1 MNNVIKYSLMFSF
14 WAILSSC
21 GTATPPPDNSVKTQ
35 ETFFVADPE
44 PVKSR
49 VDVYTSMARGVK
61 YNINVVLPETRK
73 KLAYD
78 AQGNP
83 RAVIDQVLNLKTE
96 AENPLYD
103 SLRILDFAIAYAAMN
118 VGDDAIRSEE
128 ILQDKVAQNL
138 ALASI
143 KAHKDALFAEKQ
155 IKEVKRM
162 MAKEQKQLD
171 ELNKKQERTGMLN
184 SDDLEYKKGLDVAVY
199 RLTKIVNALSQ
210 NIEDYRQI
218 TKIDTPKLELEGRRF
233 YELEDLDAKLKVEDF
248 QQSALTNRKEYA
260 LQNELNRKYAPAQ
273 FNDFM
278 LDNYPEVERLRI
290 NGYNTEDPLYL
301 KSLNERANKQAR
313 ELVNKV
319 LAYKQSTKTSQ
330 KKMLREEAYEQM
342 GTAILTQV
350 EVAYDVVRR
359 ADSDYKEIVNQIRTA
374 KKNVQNANKKY
385 RLSLAE
391 KVDLLEAKVGLFDL
405 EQRESQMLAERA
417 VALRALY
424 FYAGFSPFNTNLLQ
438 SNIKDMTMNLKV
450 GFNRDMV
457 EMLANARKPEKEKT
471 PAVNHWAKQ
480 DNWLE
485 KLMENGGEKKAAAI
499 TVPQKSY
506 DNFEPYDEA
515 YNQKKVMQLG
525 SYREKANADL
535 EWRMLK
541 QLYPDLA
548 DYSPVVEKTKV
559 NGRVMYRLVLKSDQG
574 GWRELCNSLRRD
586 RVDCILR

>member
-1 MNNVIKYSLMFSF
+1 MMNMIKYGLIFSLG
-14 WAILSSC
+14 AILVSC
-21 GTATPPPDNSVKTQ
+21 GTATPPADNTVKTQ
-35 ETFFVADPE
+35 ETFFLADPE
-44 PVKSR
+44 PVKGR
-49 VDVYTSMARGVK
+49 IDVYTSMARGVK
-61 YNINVVLPETRK
+61 YNINAILPETRK
-73 KLAYD
+73 KLTYD

-103 SLRILDFAIAYAAMN
+103 SLRVLDFAIAYAALN
-118 VGDDAIRSEE
+118 IGDDTVRSEE
-128 ILQDKVAQNL
+128 ILQAKVAQNL

-143 KAHKDALFAEKQ
+143 KAHRDALFAEKQ
-155 IKEVKRM
+155 LKEVKRM
-162 MAKEQKQLD
+162 MVKEQKLLD
-171 ELNKKQERTGMLN
+171 ELNKKHERVGMLN
-184 SDDLEYKKGLDVAVY
+184 SDDLEYKKGLDVAIY
-199 RLTKIVNALSQ
+199 RLTKIMNALSQ
-210 NIEDYRQI
+210 NIEDYRQLA
-218 TKIDTPKLELEGRRF
+218 KIETPQPELEGRRF

-248 QQSALTNRKEYA
+248 QNSALANRKEYA
-260 LQNELNRKYAPAQ
+260 LQNELNRKYAPSQ

-278 LDNYPEVERLRI
+278 LDNYPEVERLKI

-301 KSLNERANKQAR
+301 KSLNERASKQAR

-342 GTAILTQV
+342 GMAILTQV

-359 ADSDYKEIVNQIRTA
+359 ADSDYKEMSKQIKAA

-385 RLSLAE
+385 RLSVAE
-391 KVDLLEAKVGLFDL
+391 KVDLLEAKVALFDL
-405 EQRESQMLAERA
+405 EQRESQMMAERA
-417 VALRALY
+417 VALRSLY
-424 FYAGFSPFNTNLLQ
+424 FYAGFSPFNTHLLQ

-457 EMLANARKPEKEKT
+457 ETLANAKKPEKEKA

-485 KLMENGGEKKAAAI
+485 KLLDGSSEKKAAVI

-559 NGRVMYRLVLKSDQG
+559 GGRTMYRLVLKSAQG
-574 GWRELCNSLRRD
+574 GWRDLCNNLRRD